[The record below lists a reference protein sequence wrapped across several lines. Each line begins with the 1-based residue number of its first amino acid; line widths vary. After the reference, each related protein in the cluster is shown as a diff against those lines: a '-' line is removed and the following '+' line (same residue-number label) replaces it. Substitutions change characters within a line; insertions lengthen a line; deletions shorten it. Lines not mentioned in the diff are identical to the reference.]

1 MVSYCAGRNNV
12 EGSGNDVATEDFGCL
27 ARADCP
33 DGLNATAGAQ
43 EKPRAIEAGKPKQ
56 TTERPFGGPPNR
68 SPGALGKQC
77 ATEAATCPLEKPL
90 KVGTECLCPGQNGEQ
105 IQGKTA
111 K

>member
-1 MVSYCAGRNNV
+1 MLRDQAMTWQRKI
-12 EGSGNDVATEDFGCL
+12 L
-27 ARADCP
+27 AALLVP
-33 DGLNATAGAQ
+33 TALTGWNATAGAQ

-77 ATEAATCPLEKPL
+77 ATESATCPLEKPL
-90 KVGTECLCPGQNGEQ
+90 KVGTECSCPGQNGQQ
-105 IQGKTA
+105 IQGQAA